1 MTYDKPSRTITDSK
15 GEQRVL
21 SPQCGD
27 LLDLLMENEGEIVT
41 RADMRQSIWGHKVV
55 SEDRINHL
63 VCRLRKE
70 LKSLPEPPPWQIEV
84 IPKRGYRL
92 TTLEPRHNI
101 PLWLHRWI
109 DWVHDIIR

>member
-1 MTYDKPSRTITDSK
+1 MIYDKPSRTITDSQ

-41 RADMRQSIWGHKVV
+41 RTVMRQSIWGHKVV

-70 LKSLPEPPPWQIEV
+70 LKSLSEPPPWQIEV

-92 TTLEPRHNI
+92 TTLEPRDNI
-101 PLWLHRWI
+101 PLWLHQLCKKM
-109 DWVHDIIR
+109 H